1 MRLIDAY
8 GSYTLNANDNT
19 GCSLGFGG
27 GIISFSDKYGHI
39 VAEFDADDA
48 PAVDPVKHGRWL
60 EKRIVRYN
68 GTKPYTQFAHECSE
82 CKWLNKRK
90 KGWHTKF
97 CPNCG
102 AKMDGGGEDVH

>member
-68 GTKPYTQFAHECSE
+68 
-82 CKWLNKRK
+82 LL
-90 KGWHTKF
+90 
-97 CPNCG
+97 
-102 AKMDGGGEDVH
+102 